1 MQGGALEGV
10 GAGGALEGVGAGALD
25 GVGAGGMCPPPA
37 PTPSSAPCHRK
48 CGVKIV
54 RQVFDTKQIKK
65 IIFQIWNLLAEQ
77 YATVTCFGIHK

>member
-10 GAGGALEGVGAGALD
+10 GAGGALEGVGAG
-25 GVGAGGMCPPPA
+25 GTGWGGCRGDVPPPA